1 MRNQALQVFLQLIKL
16 SIKVKKILNLSEELV
31 AMNVTELLYDHY
43 KETFLII
50 KETIIQRNRFFVMVF
65 LMMTLQFLLASSP
78 DSISYLI
85 IDIIQKK
92 YEIDI
97 SNQISTIQS
106 LLWLSLL
113 YLTMRYYQ
121 STIYIEKQYLYIH
134 SIEDR
139 ISNLKHIKFDRE
151 GGNYLLN
158 YPKMNDF
165 IDFLYKWIFP
175 IVYCLTIFYKIK
187 NEIFSSGFT
196 LLLFFDIL
204 LFLIC
209 FILTMLYMLFLHK
222 KL

>member
-1 MRNQALQVFLQLIKL
+1 
-16 SIKVKKILNLSEELV
+16 
-31 AMNVTELLYDHY
+31 MNKTELLYDHY
-43 KETFLII
+43 KETFSII

-65 LMMTLQFLLASSP
+65 LVITLQFLFASSP
-78 DSISYLI
+78 DSVSHLI
-85 IDIIQKK
+85 IGIIKKK

-106 LLWLSLL
+106 LLWLLLL

-134 SIEDR
+134 SIEEK
-139 ISNLKHIKFDRE
+139 ISNLKHIKFNRE

-165 IDFLYKWIFP
+165 IDFLYKWTFP
-175 IVYCLTIFYKIK
+175 TIYCLMIFYKIK
-187 NEIFSSGFT
+187 NEIFSLKIT
-196 LLLFFDIL
+196 LLLFLDVL

-209 FILTMLYMLFLHK
+209 FVLTILYMLFWHK
-222 KL
+222 EL